1 MHEMSLVQN
10 LFAQLQELATEN
22 KATKVISV
30 TMQIGPLS
38 GVVQDSFQFGFDAL
52 SAETPLCNDAQL
64 IIEVPMVS
72 FTCMECSTVTERAQ
86 AKLESCP
93 CCDETFLIPS
103 GGDDLILLQVE
114 ME

>member
-10 LFAQLQELATEN
+10 LFTQLKDLATEN
-22 KATKVISV
+22 NATKVVSV

-52 SAETPLCNDAQL
+52 SAETPLCHGAQL
-64 IIEVPMVS
+64 IIEVPPVS

-86 AKLESCP
+86 AKLDACP
-93 CCDETFLIPS
+93 QCDTTFLIAS
-103 GGDDLILLQVE
+103 GGDELILRQVE

>member
-10 LFAQLQELATEN
+10 LFTQLQDLASEN
-22 KATKVISV
+22 NATKVISV

-38 GVVQDSFQFGFDAL
+38 GVVQDSFQFGFDVL
-52 SAETPLCNDAQL
+52 SAETPLCNGAQL
-64 IIEVPMVS
+64 IIEVPLVS

-86 AKLESCP
+86 AKLEACP
-93 CCDETFLIPS
+93 NCDDTFLITS
-103 GGDDLILLQVE
+103 GGDELILRQIE